1 MLSLRTTILLA
12 LAAAAPSVLS
22 HTWGEQL
29 RNINDQGQYVGAYG
43 YMRGYRVRGG
53 PDYNEDALVQRMP
66 ASNGEGKTFITAD
79 QLLCHE
85 NQREQKQASDKF
97 PRLQTTPGSFV
108 AIKYQE
114 NGHITTADT
123 IKGKPEKGGSVYVY
137 GTTDPKSDEKLVDV
151 LQWTHD
157 GKGGDKRGV
166 LLAINDYDDGRCY
179 LNNETPIATERKK
192 ANPAYMA
199 GTPQSGPVNSVMY
212 CETDVKLPDTIEQ
225 GKPYT
230 LYWVWQWPTLPS
242 TEGLPNGKDEY
253 YSTCIDVD
261 VTSANVAMAA
271 EDESQLK
278 KFAMLQQDAVSTAVS
293 DWASRTALFTDLPSK
308 REMGPVFSGLPN
320 GGSGADTPAP
330 TGGAPAPPVTS
341 AAHPSASTA
350 PPAASS
356 ASPVLSVT
364 PSATSA
370 VASSSIVA
378 IPVPSGSAAI
388 SSSVEIQ
395 VPTLSGRPGA
405 APTSSTGASS
415 SFAAAPASTSIS
427 TLPGRPGAAP
437 TSSFNDDDVVTV
449 TETTMMTVTAPAVT
463 PTQPAASAITPRAAH
478 RILHRN
484 GAKFRGMFTA

>member
-179 LNNETPIATERKK
+179 LNNESSLHGGHSPEWA
-192 ANPAYMA
+192 
-199 GTPQSGPVNSVMY
+199 S
-212 CETDVKLPDTIEQ
+212 KLSHVLRDRRQ
-225 GKPYT
+225 ASRYDRARQAVH
-230 LYWVWQWPTLPS
+230 LVL
-242 TEGLPNGKDEY
+242 GL
-253 YSTCIDVD
+253 
-261 VTSANVAMAA
+261 AMAHA
-271 EDESQLK
+271 TQHRGSSQ
-278 KFAMLQQDAVSTAVS
+278 
-293 DWASRTALFTDLPSK
+293 W
-308 REMGPVFSGLPN
+308 
-320 GGSGADTPAP
+320 
-330 TGGAPAPPVTS
+330 
-341 AAHPSASTA
+341 
-350 PPAASS
+350 
-356 ASPVLSVT
+356 
-364 PSATSA
+364 
-370 VASSSIVA
+370 
-378 IPVPSGSAAI
+378 
-388 SSSVEIQ
+388 
-395 VPTLSGRPGA
+395 
-405 APTSSTGASS
+405 
-415 SFAAAPASTSIS
+415 
-427 TLPGRPGAAP
+427 
-437 TSSFNDDDVVTV
+437 
-449 TETTMMTVTAPAVT
+449 
-463 PTQPAASAITPRAAH
+463 
-478 RILHRN
+478 
-484 GAKFRGMFTA
+484 